1 MRLVL
6 LDLETFFDSKGGYT
20 LRKMST
26 EEYCRDPRFAIH
38 LCGYWSPSTMPQ
50 GPVTL
55 EPGMLESNQSL
66 RRTIN
71 TSAVMAFHASFD
83 LLALSHWYG
92 LRPAFI
98 IDPLCMARLVLPKL
112 KSHSLE
118 ALAHHFGLG
127 TKTVPYSEFDG
138 LRTLP
143 PDLAR
148 RLGEGCQQDIRLM
161 GQIFDRLAPHVP
173 KAEMKV
179 ISATVKMFTQPVLR
193 LDRPRME
200 KFLKAEKIR
209 KAKAML
215 AAGEAMGYPPWTD
228 MHDPVGLKAAL
239 ALIEIELQSSA
250 KFRTALEA
258 IGVECPMKTSPT
270 TGEEIPAIAK
280 SDSEMKL
287 LLEHDDP
294 RVQALAAARLGVKA
308 TLNETRAQRFLDND
322 NRGPLA
328 VYLKYAGQKTIRT
341 SGGDGDN
348 WKNLP
353 RGGEIRKSIRAPEGY
368 RLVIGDLSQ
377 IEYRLL
383 CWLAGETE
391 KLAALAAGIDLY
403 SATASEFYGRPI
415 DKSLPKERG
424 LGKQITLSCG
434 YGSGADSIQR
444 TAKNGTY
451 GPPVELTSVEALAA
465 RDLYRATHPAVVR
478 FWDWCGKRALPAL
491 AKGAEEEYSILVP
504 PDGGDE
510 PPILRIASHKI
521 YLPNGTSLNYEG
533 LRWARLS
540 EVYPGQEDGEGPSW
554 WEVGRKGYTR
564 TWGSHLTADIVQA
577 LARVVLMDILVR
589 MLDRGYSPC
598 LEIYD
603 ELVYCLPAVDAEWA
617 RQELEAQMTTPPAW
631 LTGCPLACEI
641 LVSEAYD
648 K

>member
-6 LDLETFFDSKGGYT
+6 LDLETYFDSKGGYT

-38 LCGYWSPSTMPQ
+38 LCGYWDPSAMPQ

-71 TSAVMAFHASFD
+71 TSAVMAFHAHFD

-98 IDPLCMARLVLPKL
+98 IDPLCMARLALPKL

-215 AAGEAMGYPPWTD
+215 AAGEAMGMPLLL
-228 MHDPVGLKAAL
+228 PVAAQRDHL
-239 ALIEIELQSSA
+239 TRHLEKIETELQSSA
-250 KFRTALEA
+250 KFKTALEA
-258 IGVECPMKTSPT
+258 IGIKCPMKTSPT
-270 TGEEIPAIAK
+270 TGELIPAIAK

-287 LLEHDDP
+287 LLEHDDS
-294 RVQALAAARLGVKA
+294 RVQALAAARLGVKS

-322 NRGPLA
+322 SRGPLA

-353 RGGEIRKSIRAPEGY
+353 RGGEIRKSIRALEGY

-451 GPPVELTSVEALAA
+451 GPPVELTFIEALAA
-465 RDLYRATHPAVVR
+465 RDLYRATHPAVVQ

-491 AKGAEEEYSILVP
+491 AKGTEEDYRGV
-504 PDGGDE
+504 
-510 PPILRIASHKI
+510 LRIADHKI
-521 YLPNGTSLNYEG
+521 LLPNGTSLNYEA

-554 WEVGRKGYTR
+554 WEVGRKGWTR

-603 ELVYCLPAVDAEWA
+603 ELVYCLPAADAEWA

-631 LTGCPLACEI
+631 CSDIPLACEI